1 MVMHKIQ
8 CRTLFD
14 ITKTDVRHQFSADAL
29 PFRDATGRQIANH
42 RDWMLSR
49 NQQRNWE
56 TLVQLLSLR
65 LQPQDIT
72 SPALVREHT
81 LWWSFEF
88 TIENPS
94 VLSVDDRPYGQI
106 EQDCAMVPM
115 LIGLTE
121 QVKITPMLIP
131 GINIVFESANL

>member
-1 MVMHKIQ
+1 MIRLA

-14 ITKTDVRHQFSADAL
+14 ITRTDIKHSFN
-29 PFRDATGRQIANH
+29 TGRLPAQDRSGKIITDH
-42 RDWMLSR
+42 RSWMLAR

-65 LQPQDIT
+65 SQPQNISDPSFWLGDAVWWAFQFEIEDAT
-72 SPALVREHT
+72 SLALEGRT
-81 LWWSFEF
+81 F
-88 TIENPS
+88 
-94 VLSVDDRPYGQI
+94 GQI

-121 QVKITPMLIP
+121 QVQVTPMLIP
-131 GINIVFESANL
+131 GINIIFEPAYQ